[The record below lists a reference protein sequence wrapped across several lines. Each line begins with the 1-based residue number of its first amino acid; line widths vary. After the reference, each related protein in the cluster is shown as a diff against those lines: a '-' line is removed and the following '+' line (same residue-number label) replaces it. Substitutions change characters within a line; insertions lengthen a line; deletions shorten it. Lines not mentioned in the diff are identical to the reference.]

1 MAVKKRLMALALAA
15 VALALTATGVVLAAT
30 DSNPAGLAKDPLVL
44 NGYPPSSA
52 KLVVHLST
60 GTNFVLSANVAVN
73 FTANEVDAV
82 VSIPAVVSA
91 AAIELRLVKNH
102 LYARSAAQSSG
113 PWQDANLKSPALF
126 GVALELTKPDIKLIT
141 GFQETI
147 SKSGYSTTY
156 VLYRNHVA
164 LTNLFGSSTT
174 SVLGSVLWSITVG
187 SQGEVSMSSV
197 TVKSAHTTT
206 TLSVTVS
213 SYNQPVHIAT
223 PTDVKAIPLASIDKL
238 LTSKSIP
245 TLLIPRN
252 LTSLS
257 QATLS

>member
-1 MAVKKRLMALALAA
+1 MAVKKRIMALALAA
-15 VALALTATGVVLAAT
+15 VALALTVTGVFLAAT
-30 DSNPAGLAKDPLVL
+30 DSNPGQLAKDPLVL
-44 NGYPPSSA
+44 NGYPPTSA
-52 KLVVHLST
+52 QLVVHLSA
-60 GTNFVLSANVAVN
+60 GANFDLSANVAVD
-73 FTANEVDAV
+73 FTHNKVDAV
-82 VSIPAVVSA
+82 VSIPTVVSA
-91 AAIELRLVKNH
+91 AAIELRLAANH

-113 PWQDANLKSPALF
+113 PWMDATVKTPALF

-141 GFQETI
+141 GFQEAV

-164 LTNLFGSSTT
+164 LTNLFGSSST
-174 SVLGSVLWSITVG
+174 SVLGSVRWTITVG
-187 SQGEVSMSSV
+187 SQGEVSSSSV

-213 SYNQPVHIAT
+213 SYNQAVRVAT

-245 TLLIPRN
+245 MLLVPRN

>member
-1 MAVKKRLMALALAA
+1 MAVQKRFLALSLAA
-15 VALALTATGVVLAAT
+15 VALALTVFGVVLAAT
-30 DSNPAGLAKDPLVL
+30 DSNPGGVLKDPLVL

-52 KLVVHLST
+52 QLIVHLSS
-60 GTNFVLSANVAVN
+60 GSNFNLSANLAVD
-73 FTANEVDAV
+73 FTTSKVDAV
-82 VSIPAVVSA
+82 VSIPTPVSS
-91 AAIELRLVKNH
+91 AAIELRLAANH

-113 PWQDANLKSPALF
+113 PWMDAKVKTPALF
-126 GVALELTKPDIKLIT
+126 GVALELTKPDVKLIT
-141 GFQETI
+141 GFQEAV

-156 VLYRNHVA
+156 VFNRNHVA

-174 SVLGSVLWSITVG
+174 SVLGSVRWTITVG
-187 SQGEVSMSSV
+187 SQGEVSSSSV
-197 TVKSAHTTT
+197 TVKSAHTST

-213 SYNQPVHIAT
+213 SYNQPVHVTT
-223 PTDVKAIPLASIDKL
+223 PTDVQSIPLSSIDKL
-238 LTSKSIP
+238 VTSKGFP